1 MALYTNTWDEFK
13 AHVEGFCGSGLRS
26 EEWERIRSNA
36 NFAAKRAY
44 RRSQWWERYLVT
56 AEPRTLSR
64 NEIQS
69 TEDSFHVYGAGTD
82 AVNGLYVR
90 DGSGYSSTP
99 SYTKYDSDGTTKLYY
114 LQRVEDDGSNVWYI
128 YDASAPQ
135 ILVPAVPNGTLYV
148 NNSTASTPPTEGWT
162 ASGDGVTPAPLLVDV
177 ADIDTFLQVDRYD
190 IFQDRTS
197 RPCQGHAV
205 NGRFILHSDTDDKI
219 VYVTYKKAHTDVYGD
234 GTMGTTST
242 IPSEWFNYMA
252 LHASYMY
259 LASTRQ
265 SNPNGYSGVAYRE
278 VESALEDELMRIEE
292 QGLSNV
298 AQRVSTHLAYN
309 TSLT

>member
-90 DGSGYSSTP
+90 NGSVNGKAK
-99 SYTKYDSDGTTKLYY
+99 YTKYDTDGTTVLYDI
-114 LQRVEDDGSNVWYI
+114 EWDNVTDW
-128 YDASAPQ
+128 Q
-135 ILVPAVPNGTLYV
+135 ILSAADAILYDITD
-148 NNSTASTPPTEGWT
+148 SSATPPTSGWAANTGT
-162 ASGDGVTPAPLLVDV
+162 APAPLLVDV

-205 NGRFILHSDTDDKI
+205 NGRFVLHSDTDDKI

-265 SNPNGYSGVAYRE
+265 SNPNGYTGVAYRE

>member
-90 DGSGYSSTP
+90 NGSVNGKAK
-99 SYTKYDSDGTTKLYY
+99 YTKYDTDGTTVLYDI
-114 LQRVEDDGSNVWYI
+114 EWDNSTDW
-128 YDASAPQ
+128 Q
-135 ILVPAVPNGTLYV
+135 ILSAADAILYDITD
-148 NNSTASTPPTEGWT
+148 SSDTPPTSGWAANTGT
-162 ASGDGVTPAPLLVDV
+162 APAPLLVDV

-205 NGRFILHSDTDDKI
+205 NGRFVLHSDTDDKI

-265 SNPNGYSGVAYRE
+265 SNPNGYTGVAYRE
-278 VESALEDELMRIEE
+278 VEAALEDELMRIEE

>member
-90 DGSGYSSTP
+90 NGSVNGKAK
-99 SYTKYDSDGTTKLYY
+99 YTKYDTDGTTVLYDI
-114 LQRVEDDGSNVWYI
+114 EWDNATDW
-128 YDASAPQ
+128 Q
-135 ILVPAVPNGTLYV
+135 ILSAADAILYDITDS
-148 NNSTASTPPTEGWT
+148 STTPPTSGWAANTGT
-162 ASGDGVTPAPLLVDV
+162 APAPLLVDV

-205 NGRFILHSDTDDKI
+205 NGRFVLHSDTDDKI

-265 SNPNGYSGVAYRE
+265 SNPNGYTGVAYRE

>member
-90 DGSGYSSTP
+90 NGSVNGKAK
-99 SYTKYDSDGTTKLYY
+99 YTKYDTDGTTVLYDI
-114 LQRVEDDGSNVWYI
+114 EWDNSTDW
-128 YDASAPQ
+128 Q
-135 ILVPAVPNGTLYV
+135 ILSAADAILYDIV
-148 NNSTASTPPTEGWT
+148 DSSDTPPTSGWAANTGT
-162 ASGDGVTPAPLLVDV
+162 APAPLLVDV

-205 NGRFILHSDTDDKI
+205 NGRFVLHSDTDDKI

-265 SNPNGYSGVAYRE
+265 SNPNGYTGVAYRE
-278 VESALEDELMRIEE
+278 VEAALEDELMRIEE

>member
-90 DGSGYSSTP
+90 NGSVNGKAK
-99 SYTKYDSDGTTKLYY
+99 YTKYDTDGTTVLYDI
-114 LQRVEDDGSNVWYI
+114 EWDNATDW
-128 YDASAPQ
+128 Q
-135 ILVPAVPNGTLYV
+135 ILSAADAILYDITD
-148 NNSTASTPPTEGWT
+148 SSATPPTSGWAANTGT
-162 ASGDGVTPAPLLVDV
+162 APAPLLVDV

-205 NGRFILHSDTDDKI
+205 NGRFVLHSDTDDKI

-265 SNPNGYSGVAYRE
+265 SNPNGYTGVAYRE

>member
-90 DGSGYSSTP
+90 NGSVNGKAK
-99 SYTKYDSDGTTKLYY
+99 YTKYDTDGTTVLYDI
-114 LQRVEDDGSNVWYI
+114 EWDNATDW
-128 YDASAPQ
+128 Q
-135 ILVPAVPNGTLYV
+135 ILSAADAILYDITD
-148 NNSTASTPPTEGWT
+148 SSATPPTSGWAANT
-162 ASGDGVTPAPLLVDV
+162 GAAPAPLLVDV
-177 ADIDTFLQVDRYD
+177 ADIDTFLQIDRYD

-205 NGRFILHSDTDDKI
+205 NGRFVLHSDTDDKI

-265 SNPNGYSGVAYRE
+265 SNPNGYTGVAYRE
-278 VESALEDELMRIEE
+278 VEAALEDELMRIEE

>member
-90 DGSGYSSTP
+90 NGSVNGKAK
-99 SYTKYDSDGTTKLYY
+99 YTKYDTDGTTVLYDI
-114 LQRVEDDGSNVWYI
+114 EWDNATDW
-128 YDASAPQ
+128 Q
-135 ILVPAVPNGTLYV
+135 ILSAADAILYDITD
-148 NNSTASTPPTEGWT
+148 SSDTPPTSGWAANTGT
-162 ASGDGVTPAPLLVDV
+162 APAPLLVDV

-205 NGRFILHSDTDDKI
+205 NGRFVLHSDTDDKI

-265 SNPNGYSGVAYRE
+265 SNPNGYTGVAYRE
-278 VESALEDELMRIEE
+278 VEAALEDELMRIEE